1 MAMWVAAGALAAA
14 TMVPARAQAP
24 AQTQGLQPIP
34 ALTARVT
41 DLTGTL
47 TATQQAEL
55 EQRLAAFEGRKGT
68 QIAVL
73 LVPTTAPE
81 QIEQYS
87 IRVVDAWKLGRKN
100 VDDGALL
107 LIAKNDH
114 TLRIENG
121 YGLEGVLTDAASN
134 RIIQDT
140 MVPLLR
146 QGQYFAAIS
155 AGVDQMMHL
164 VDGEPLPPPDQSW
177 QRRAGAPHAWNFVLP
192 LIIAFFVIASV
203 LHALLGRTIGAVL
216 TGAATGLLAFVFSQ
230 ALMFAIGAAVVAF
243 LAARLL
249 GFSSGGWSSGGRGGR
264 GGPGGPGGPGGSGG
278 QGPVRGRL
286 GGAFGGLGGLGWLGL
301 LGGFGG
307 FRGIGGGLGGGLGG
321 GGFGGGGFGGGGFGG
336 GGFGGG
342 GGGFGGGGA
351 SGSW

>member
-1 MAMWVAAGALAAA
+1 MRASFAMAILAAAGALAAA
-14 TMVPARAQAP
+14 TTVPAQAP

-47 TATQQAEL
+47 TAAQQAEL
-55 EQRLAAFEGRKGT
+55 EQRLADFEGRKGT

-134 RIIQDT
+134 RIIQNT

-164 VDGEPLPPPDQSW
+164 IDGEPLPPPDQSW
-177 QRRAGAPHAWNFVLP
+177 QGRAGAPHAGNFVLP

-203 LHALLGRTIGAVL
+203 LHALLGRTVGAVL
-216 TGAATGLLAFVFSQ
+216 TGAGTGLLAFVFSQ
-230 ALMFAIGAAVVAF
+230 ALMFAIGAAVLAF
-243 LAARLL
+243 LAALLL
-249 GFSSGGWSSGGRGGR
+249 GFSGGGWSNGGR
-264 GGPGGPGGPGGSGG
+264 GGPGGPGGSGG
-278 QGPVRGRL
+278 QGPMRGPL
-286 GGAFGGLGGLGWLGL
+286 GGLGGLGWLGL
-301 LGGFGG
+301 LGGLGG
-307 FRGIGGGLGGGLGG
+307 FRGPG